1 MIYADFLRYAA
12 LNSEHARDDITID
25 MNSTTFSSV
34 VVVMGVCRRRR
45 RRYRS
50 YPVSFGSSVLLAG
63 VIVVFVLVD
72 DVIIG

>member
-34 VVVMGVCRRRR
+34 VVVMAVCRRR